1 MQRGNGATIYAHEI
15 GAYARLGLFLWD
27 LVGGARQRPHLAM
40 LAAAPQHL
48 VSLLLLLPDG
58 LVLAHPLPS

>member
-1 MQRGNGATIYAHEI
+1 MGPPYMRLKSVYMRSLGAFNGI
-15 GAYARLGLFLWD
+15 
-27 LVGGARQRPHLAM
+27 LVGGARRRPYLVV

>member
-1 MQRGNGATIYAHEI
+1 MGPPYMRMKSVYMRGLGVFNGTWWA
-15 GAYARLGLFLWD
+15 
-27 LVGGARQRPHLAM
+27 GARRRPYLVV
-40 LAAAPQHL
+40 LAAAPQNL